1 MREETASA
9 AGASVGDEERDEQS
23 LITPAMQAAIG
34 SEGAPFT
41 IDISA
46 ELVRRLAEAL
56 EADAPNLLAA
66 IEQAETTPGVRGAEV
81 PPWAILT
88 HYGRLRP
95 EPVPDAPARGLQA
108 ADEFTIMGPIHIGDR
123 LTIVPRLADIQE
135 RIGGRVGHA
144 LFVHH
149 DWSYINQLGEVV
161 ARTRR
166 TRAHFLGKHS
176 GE

>member
-1 MREETASA
+1 MS
-9 AGASVGDEERDEQS
+9 RD
-23 LITPAMQAAIG
+23 
-34 SEGAPFT
+34 
-41 IDISA
+41 
-46 ELVRRLAEAL
+46 
-56 EADAPNLLAA
+56 LLAA
-66 IEQAETTPGVRGAEV
+66 IEQAEKAPGVRGAEV

-95 EPVPDAPARGLQA
+95 EPVPDAPERGLQA
-108 ADEFTIMGPIHIGDR
+108 AHEFTIMGAIHIGDR

-149 DWSYINQLGEVV
+149 EWSYINQLGEVV
-161 ARTRR
+161 AQTRR